1 MAALNAK
8 GMRCVAPDRRGH
20 GRSEVAMKGYDLDTL
35 TDDLAMV
42 MEERD
47 LREAILVAHSMGSIE
62 AVNYL
67 ARNGANRVSRLVL
80 VAPTT
85 PLLLQSPDNPDGV
98 PLSAIENGA
107 TAIAADFPKWLADNT
122 APFFMPE
129 TPAETHTW
137 VKAMMLRVPLPVA
150 LACQKT
156 ISTADLRAQAR
167 MIRCPTL
174 IVQGDRDASAPLALT
189 GVKTAKL
196 IPSSTLEVY
205 EGAPHGLVLTHK
217 DRLLKDLLN
226 FVGT

>member
-1 MAALNAK
+1 
-8 GMRCVAPDRRGH
+8 
-20 GRSEVAMKGYDLDTL
+20 MKGYDLDTL

-98 PLSAIENGA
+98 PLSAIESGA
-107 TAIAADFPKWLADNT
+107 TSIAADFPKWLADNT
-122 APFFMPE
+122 APFFTPE